1 MFLFKTVILLAK
13 ETDKEGTVKMKKG
26 SLEADLS
33 RNAVNIRSIM
43 RNSSDLN
50 IKYAKAGGVSI
61 CILFCE
67 GQTDTNQ
74 MANLIFRPI
83 NSIGNEKTLAPER
96 VMEIMQC
103 ELLLAGEQHQV
114 DDYEQLS
121 QLIMGGFCVVLA
133 DGVTHGIAVG
143 VQGFETRSVSE
154 PSTHVNLRGSREGFV
169 EAVRTNMSM
178 LRRRIKSPRL
188 VFKLST
194 VGKLSNTDICL
205 CYIEGKVC
213 PQLLSDIE
221 RRLEELPLSVIL
233 EGGYIQPFFEE
244 RGALIFDEAGITERP
259 DTLAAKL
266 YEGRVGIMIDGT
278 PFALVIPRLF
288 TESFQTLDDY
298 TEKPVYVAIVRTLRY
313 FAFVTSV
320 LLPGFYVALASFHPE
335 LIPNSLLLNL
345 AASIQITP
353 YSLLTECLLIHVFYE
368 IMREAGLRMPSNLG
382 HAVSIVGGI
391 VIGDIVVSAG
401 LVGAPLVLIVAV
413 SSIASFIVPD
423 LYNSIVVMR
432 FAFILAGGL
441 WGLFGITVVG
451 LLFLLK
457 ICSMNPYG
465 LPYTSPVSPFT
476 LRGMRDTVIRAGWR
490 TLAKSDV
497 KIQNLNGAEMER
509 AGKKNG

>member
-1 MFLFKTVILLAK
+1 M
-13 ETDKEGTVKMKKG
+13 DKG
-26 SLEADLS
+26 SLEKDLG
-33 RNAVNIRSIM
+33 RNTVNVRAVM

-50 IKYAKAGGVSI
+50 IKYAKAGGVPV

-83 NSIGNEKTLAPER
+83 NSIGNEKKLEPAR
-96 VMEIMQC
+96 VMEIMQS

-114 DDYEQLS
+114 DDYEQLTAM
-121 QLIMGGFCVVLA
+121 IMGGFCVILA
-133 DGVTHGIAVG
+133 DGVTHGIAIG
-143 VQGFETRSVSE
+143 VQGFEKRSVSE

-178 LRRRIKSPRL
+178 LRRRIKSPDL

-194 VGKLSNTDICL
+194 VGSLSNTDICL
-205 CYIEGKVC
+205 CYIESKVSRE
-213 PQLLSDIE
+213 LLGDIE
-221 RRLEELPLSVIL
+221 RRLENLPLSAIL
-233 EGGYIQPFFEE
+233 EGGYIQPFLEE
-244 RGALIFDEAGITERP
+244 KGSLIFDEAGITERP

-266 YEGRVGIMIDGT
+266 YEGRVGILVDGT
-278 PFALVIPRLF
+278 PFALIIPRLF
-288 TESFQTLDDY
+288 TENFQTLDDY
-298 TEKPVYVAIVRTLRY
+298 TQKPIYATIMRALRY
-313 FAFVTSV
+313 LAFAASV
-320 LLPGFYVALASFHPE
+320 LLPGFYVAIANFHPE

-353 YSLLTECLLIHVFYE
+353 YNLLTECLMIHIFYE

-401 LVGAPLVLIVAV
+401 LIGAPLVLIVAV

-432 FAFILAGGL
+432 FAFIIAGGM
-441 WGLFGITVVG
+441 WGLFGITILG
-451 LLFLLK
+451 MLFLLK
-457 ICSMNPYG
+457 ICSMSPYG
-465 LPYTSPVSPFT
+465 VPYTSPVSPFS
-476 LRGMRDTVIRAGWR
+476 LRGMRDTLIRAGWR
-490 TLAKSDV
+490 TLSKNDV
-497 KIQNLNGAEMER
+497 KIQDLNGSDLGRAER
-509 AGKKNG
+509 KNG

>member
-1 MFLFKTVILLAK
+1 MGI
-13 ETDKEGTVKMKKG
+13 G
-26 SLEADLS
+26 SLEKDLEK
-33 RNAVNIRSIM
+33 NAVNIRAIM

-50 IKYAKAGGVSI
+50 IKYAKAGGVNL

-83 NSIGNEKTLAPER
+83 NSIGNEKNLSPVR
-96 VMEIMQC
+96 VMEMMQS

-114 DDYEQLS
+114 DDYDSLTE
-121 QLIMGGFCVVLA
+121 LIMNGFCVILA
-133 DGVTHGIAVG
+133 DGVTHGIAIG
-143 VQGFETRSVSE
+143 IQGYETRSVSE

-194 VGKLSNTDICL
+194 IGSLSNTDVCI
-205 CYIEGKVC
+205 CYIEGKVS
-213 PQLLSDIE
+213 PALLE
-221 RRLEELPLSVIL
+221 NVEKRLKNIPLTTIL
-233 EGGYIQPFFEE
+233 EGGYIQPFLEE
-244 RGALIFDEAGITERP
+244 QGTLIFDETGITERP

-266 YEGRVGIMIDGT
+266 YEGRVGILVDGT
-278 PFALVIPRLF
+278 PFALIIPRLF
-288 TESFQTLDDY
+288 TENFQTLDDY
-298 TEKPVYVAIVRTLRY
+298 TEKPVYVTIIRALRY
-313 FAFVTSV
+313 LAFAMSV
-320 LLPGFYVALASFHPE
+320 LLPGFYVALANFHPE

-353 YSLLTECLLIHVFYE
+353 YNLLTECILIHIFYE

-401 LVGAPLVLIVAV
+401 LIGAPLVLIVAV

-432 FAFILAGGL
+432 FAFILAGGM
-441 WGLFGITVVG
+441 WGIFGITALG
-451 LLFLLK
+451 MLFLLK

-465 LPYTSPVSPFT
+465 IPFTSPVSPFT
-476 LRGMRDTVIRAGWR
+476 LRGMRDTVLRMGWR
-490 TLAKSDV
+490 TLAKKDM
-497 KIQNLNGAEMER
+497 KIGDLNGADIESEEL
-509 AGKKNG
+509 KNE

>member
-1 MFLFKTVILLAK
+1 M
-13 ETDKEGTVKMKKG
+13 DKG
-26 SLEADLS
+26 SLEKDLG
-33 RNAVNIRSIM
+33 RNTVNVRAVM

-50 IKYAKAGGVSI
+50 IKYAKAGGVPV

-83 NSIGNEKTLAPER
+83 NSIGNEKKLEPAR
-96 VMEIMQC
+96 VMEIMQS

-114 DDYEQLS
+114 DDYEQLTAM
-121 QLIMGGFCVVLA
+121 IMGGFCVILA
-133 DGVTHGIAVG
+133 DGVTHGIAIG
-143 VQGFETRSVSE
+143 VQGFEKRSVSE

-178 LRRRIKSPRL
+178 LRRRIKSTDL

-194 VGKLSNTDICL
+194 VGSLSNTDICL
-205 CYIEGKVC
+205 CYIESKVSRE
-213 PQLLSDIE
+213 LLGDIE
-221 RRLEELPLSVIL
+221 RRLENLPLSSIL
-233 EGGYIQPFFEE
+233 EGGYIQPFLEE
-244 RGALIFDEAGITERP
+244 KGSLIFDEAGITERP

-266 YEGRVGIMIDGT
+266 YEGRVGILVDGT
-278 PFALVIPRLF
+278 PFALIIPRLF
-288 TESFQTLDDY
+288 TENFQTLDDY
-298 TEKPVYVAIVRTLRY
+298 TQKPIYATIMRALRY
-313 FAFVTSV
+313 LAFAASV
-320 LLPGFYVALASFHPE
+320 LLPGFYVAIANFHPE

-353 YSLLTECLLIHVFYE
+353 YNLLTECLMIHIFYE

-401 LVGAPLVLIVAV
+401 LIGAPLVLIVAV

-432 FAFILAGGL
+432 FAFIIAGGM
-441 WGLFGITVVG
+441 WGLFGITILG
-451 LLFLLK
+451 MLFLLK
-457 ICSMNPYG
+457 ICSMSPYG
-465 LPYTSPVSPFT
+465 VPYTSPVSPFS
-476 LRGMRDTVIRAGWR
+476 LRGMRDTLIRAGWR
-490 TLAKSDV
+490 TLSKNDV
-497 KIQNLNGAEMER
+497 KIQDLNGSDLGRAER
-509 AGKKNG
+509 KNG